1 MEVKNGIIID
11 GVLYEAVNY
20 SNGFECTTC
29 SLRKECE
36 ELEKCCDEWICK
48 LIGCKYFVNRGKV
61 TVTPSHEEFKNVGE
75 IYRNGVKIDKKE

>member
-1 MEVKNGIIID
+1 MEVKTAIIID

-36 ELEKCCDEWICK
+36 ELEKCCDKWICN
-48 LIGCKYFVNRGKV
+48 LIDCKYFVNRGKV
-61 TVTPSHEEFKNVGE
+61 TITPYRETPKNVGE
-75 IYRNGVKIDKKE
+75 IIKISKEE